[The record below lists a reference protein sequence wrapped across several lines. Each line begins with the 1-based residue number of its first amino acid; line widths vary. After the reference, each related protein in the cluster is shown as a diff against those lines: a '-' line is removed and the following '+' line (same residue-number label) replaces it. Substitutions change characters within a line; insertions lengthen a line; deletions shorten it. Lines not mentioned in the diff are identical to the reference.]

1 MASTISGYIGKL
13 NPGNGTEYSLGSTAY
28 GVCSTAAGTVAK
40 TVDMTGFTLI
50 TGATIFV
57 KFTNANSAT
66 NPTLNVNSTGAKALL
81 KYGSSSL
88 NWQAGAVLCL
98 TYDGTSWIGNSVT
111 LQDLGLS
118 NAMHFIG
125 KATVAVTDGGT
136 ENPTITGY
144 DLPMIENLAT

>member
-1 MASTISGYIGKL
+1 MASTINGYIGKL
-13 NPGNGTEYSLGSTAY
+13 KIGSDGTAYSLGSTAY
-28 GVCSTAAGTVAK
+28 GVCSTAADEPAK
-40 TVDMTGFTLI
+40 TVEMTGFTLI

-57 KFTNANSAT
+57 KFTETNSAA

-125 KATVAVTDGGT
+125 KAAVAITDGGT

-144 DLPMIENLAT
+144 DFTNNK